1 MPRRDEILTPEYDRQ
16 NDWRSCYY
24 VRDYV
29 SKAFATDSGE
39 WYKNGGEGKEMSYIE
54 ENLMNGENIL
64 YRARLHWVVFVWPLI
79 WFIAAI
85 ISFGRGGHAAFTAG
99 CLFILI
105 SIAKAISAFIT
116 FSNSEFAV
124 TNQRVIAKVG
134 FIRRNSLEVLLGKIE
149 AIQVNQDI
157 LGRILGYGSITVS
170 GTGGTRD
177 PFHNISDP
185 LELRRKIQEQIVIL
199 QKP

>member
-1 MPRRDEILTPEYDRQ
+1 
-16 NDWRSCYY
+16 
-24 VRDYV
+24 
-29 SKAFATDSGE
+29 
-39 WYKNGGEGKEMSYIE
+39 MSYIE
-54 ENLMNGENIL
+54 ENLMKGENIL
-64 YRARLHWVVFVWPLI
+64 YRARLHWVVFIWPVI
-79 WFIAAI
+79 WFIVAI
-85 ISFGRGGHAAFTAG
+85 MFFGRGGHAAFTAG
-99 CLFILI
+99 CLFII
-105 SIAKAISAFIT
+105 IAVAKAISSFIT

>member
-1 MPRRDEILTPEYDRQ
+1 MIAIVFP
-16 NDWRSCYY
+16 
-24 VRDYV
+24 
-29 SKAFATDSGE
+29 
-39 WYKNGGEGKEMSYIE
+39 YKNDGRGGKMSYIE
-54 ENLMNGENIL
+54 KNLMNGENIL
-64 YRARLHWVVFVWPLI
+64 YRASLHWVVFLWSVV
-79 WFIAAI
+79 WFIVAI
-85 ISFGRGGHAAFTAG
+85 MFFSRGGDAAVIAG
-99 CLFILI
+99 RLFILI
-105 SIAKAISAFIT
+105 AIVKAVSSFIN
-116 FSNSEFAV
+116 FSTSEFAV

-185 LELRRKIQEQIVIL
+185 LELRRKIQEQVATV

>member
-1 MPRRDEILTPEYDRQ
+1 
-16 NDWRSCYY
+16 
-24 VRDYV
+24 
-29 SKAFATDSGE
+29 
-39 WYKNGGEGKEMSYIE
+39 
-54 ENLMNGENIL
+54 
-64 YRARLHWVVFVWPLI
+64 
-79 WFIAAI
+79 
-85 ISFGRGGHAAFTAG
+85 
-99 CLFILI
+99 LFILI
-105 SIAKAISAFIT
+105 AIAKAISSFIN
-116 FSNSEFAV
+116 FSASEFAV
-124 TNQRVIAKVG
+124 TNHRAIAKVG
-134 FIRRNSLEVLLGKIE
+134 FIRRNSLEVLLSKIE

>member
-1 MPRRDEILTPEYDRQ
+1 
-16 NDWRSCYY
+16 
-24 VRDYV
+24 
-29 SKAFATDSGE
+29 
-39 WYKNGGEGKEMSYIE
+39 MSYIE
-54 ENLMNGENIL
+54 KNLMNGENIL
-64 YRARLHWVVFVWPLI
+64 YRARLHWVVFFWPVI
-79 WFIAAI
+79 WFVVAI
-85 ISFGRGGHAAFTAG
+85 VFFSRGGDVAVTVG
-99 CLFILI
+99 RLFILI
-105 SIAKAISAFIT
+105 GIAKAISSTIS
-116 FSNSEFAV
+116 FSTSEFAV

-177 PFHNISDP
+177 PFHNISNP
-185 LELRRKIQEQIVIL
+185 LELRRKIQEQVVML

>member
-1 MPRRDEILTPEYDRQ
+1 
-16 NDWRSCYY
+16 
-24 VRDYV
+24 
-29 SKAFATDSGE
+29 
-39 WYKNGGEGKEMSYIE
+39 MSYIE

-64 YRARLHWVVFVWPLI
+64 YRARLHWVVFLWPVI

-85 ISFGRGGHAAFTAG
+85 IFLGRGSHAAVTVG
-99 CLFILI
+99 YLFILVA
-105 SIAKAISAFIT
+105 IAKGISSFIN
-116 FSNSEFAV
+116 FSTSEFAV

-149 AIQVNQDI
+149 AIQVNQDVV
-157 LGRILGYGSITVS
+157 GRILGYGSITVS

-177 PFHNISDP
+177 PFHNISNP
-185 LELRRKIQEQIVIL
+185 LELRRQIQEQIAIL

>member
-1 MPRRDEILTPEYDRQ
+1 MITKTIGDHVIMIVIMFPGRSQRIRE
-16 NDWRSCYY
+16 NDT
-24 VRDYV
+24 
-29 SKAFATDSGE
+29 KTTAKGE
-39 WYKNGGEGKEMSYIE
+39 EMSYIE

-64 YRARLHWVVFVWPLI
+64 YRARLHWVIFLWPVI
-79 WFIAAI
+79 WSIVAI
-85 ISFGRGGHAAFTAG
+85 MFFGHGGHAAFTVG

-105 SIAKAISAFIT
+105 AIAKAISSFIN
-116 FSNSEFAV
+116 FAASEFAV

-185 LELRRKIQEQIVIL
+185 LELRRKIKEQIANL
-199 QKP
+199 QNP

>member
-1 MPRRDEILTPEYDRQ
+1 
-16 NDWRSCYY
+16 
-24 VRDYV
+24 
-29 SKAFATDSGE
+29 
-39 WYKNGGEGKEMSYIE
+39 MSYIE
-54 ENLMNGENIL
+54 KNLMNGENIL
-64 YRARLHWVVFVWPLI
+64 YRARLHWVVFFWPVI
-79 WFIAAI
+79 WFVVAI
-85 ISFGRGGHAAFTAG
+85 VFFSRGGDVAVTVG
-99 CLFILI
+99 RLFILI
-105 SIAKAISAFIT
+105 GIAKAISSYIS
-116 FSNSEFAV
+116 FSTSEFAV

-177 PFHNISDP
+177 PFHNISNP
-185 LELRRKIQEQIVIL
+185 LELRRKIQEQVVML

>member
-1 MPRRDEILTPEYDRQ
+1 M
-16 NDWRSCYY
+16 
-24 VRDYV
+24 
-29 SKAFATDSGE
+29 AA
-39 WYKNGGEGKEMSYIE
+39 GGKMSYIE

-64 YRARLHWVVFVWPLI
+64 YRARLHWVMFLWPVI
-79 WFIAAI
+79 WFIVAI
-85 ISFGRGGHAAFTAG
+85 MFFGRGGHAAVTAG

-105 SIAKAISAFIT
+105 AIAKAISSFIN
-116 FSNSEFAV
+116 FAASEFAV

-185 LELRRKIQEQIVIL
+185 LELRRKIQEQIAIL

>member
-1 MPRRDEILTPEYDRQ
+1 VIIFFSRTTAE
-16 NDWRSCYY
+16 
-24 VRDYV
+24 
-29 SKAFATDSGE
+29 
-39 WYKNGGEGKEMSYIE
+39 GGKMSYIE
-54 ENLMNGENIL
+54 ENLMNDEHIL
-64 YRARLHWVVFVWPLI
+64 YRARLHWVIFLWPVI

-85 ISFGRGGHAAFTAG
+85 MFISRGGHAAATAG

-105 SIAKAISAFIT
+105 AIAKAISSFIN
-116 FSNSEFAV
+116 FSASEFAV
-124 TNQRVIAKVG
+124 TNHRAIAKVG
-134 FIRRNSLEVLLGKIE
+134 FIRRNSLEVLLSKIE

>member
-1 MPRRDEILTPEYDRQ
+1 
-16 NDWRSCYY
+16 
-24 VRDYV
+24 
-29 SKAFATDSGE
+29 
-39 WYKNGGEGKEMSYIE
+39 MSYIE
-54 ENLMNGENIL
+54 KNLMNGGNIL
-64 YRARLHWVVFVWPLI
+64 YRARLHWVVFFWPVI
-79 WFIAAI
+79 WFVVAI
-85 ISFGRGGHAAFTAG
+85 VFFSRGGDVAVTVG
-99 CLFILI
+99 RLFILI
-105 SIAKAISAFIT
+105 GIAKAISSYIS
-116 FSNSEFAV
+116 FSTSEFAV

-177 PFHNISDP
+177 PFHNISNP
-185 LELRRKIQEQIVIL
+185 LELRRKIQEQVVML

>member
-1 MPRRDEILTPEYDRQ
+1 
-16 NDWRSCYY
+16 
-24 VRDYV
+24 
-29 SKAFATDSGE
+29 
-39 WYKNGGEGKEMSYIE
+39 MSYIE
-54 ENLMNGENIL
+54 KNLMNGENIL
-64 YRARLHWVVFVWPLI
+64 YRARLHWVVFFWPVI
-79 WFIAAI
+79 WFVVAI
-85 ISFGRGGHAAFTAG
+85 VFFSRGGDVAVTVG
-99 CLFILI
+99 RIFILI
-105 SIAKAISAFIT
+105 GIAKAISSYIS
-116 FSNSEFAV
+116 FSTSEFAV

-177 PFHNISDP
+177 PFHNISNP
-185 LELRRKIQEQIVIL
+185 LELRRKIQEQVVML

>member
-1 MPRRDEILTPEYDRQ
+1 
-16 NDWRSCYY
+16 
-24 VRDYV
+24 
-29 SKAFATDSGE
+29 
-39 WYKNGGEGKEMSYIE
+39 MSYIE
-54 ENLMNGENIL
+54 NNLMNGENIL
-64 YRARLHWVVFVWPLI
+64 YRARLHWVVFFWPVI
-79 WFIAAI
+79 WFVAAI
-85 ISFGRGGHAAFTAG
+85 VFFSRSGDVAVNVGRLLILIAIVKAVSSTISFST
-99 CLFILI
+99 
-105 SIAKAISAFIT
+105 
-116 FSNSEFAV
+116 SEFAV

-177 PFHNISDP
+177 PFHNISNP
-185 LELRRKIQEQIVIL
+185 LELRRKIQEQVVIL

>member
-1 MPRRDEILTPEYDRQ
+1 
-16 NDWRSCYY
+16 
-24 VRDYV
+24 
-29 SKAFATDSGE
+29 
-39 WYKNGGEGKEMSYIE
+39 MSYIE

-64 YRARLHWVVFVWPLI
+64 YRARLHWVVFFWPVI
-79 WFIAAI
+79 WFVVAI
-85 ISFGRGGHAAFTAG
+85 VFFSRGGDVAVTVG
-99 CLFILI
+99 RLFILI
-105 SIAKAISAFIT
+105 GIAKAISSYIS
-116 FSNSEFAV
+116 FSTSEFAV

-177 PFHNISDP
+177 PFHNISNP
-185 LELRRKIQEQIVIL
+185 LELRRKIQEQVVML

>member
-1 MPRRDEILTPEYDRQ
+1 
-16 NDWRSCYY
+16 
-24 VRDYV
+24 
-29 SKAFATDSGE
+29 
-39 WYKNGGEGKEMSYIE
+39 MSYIE
-54 ENLMNGENIL
+54 KNLMIGENIL
-64 YRARLHWVVFVWPLI
+64 YRARLHWVVFFWPVI
-79 WFIAAI
+79 WFVVAI
-85 ISFGRGGHAAFTAG
+85 VFFSRGGDVAVTVG
-99 CLFILI
+99 RLFILI
-105 SIAKAISAFIT
+105 GIAKAISSTIS
-116 FSNSEFAV
+116 FSTSEFAV

-177 PFHNISDP
+177 PFHNISNP
-185 LELRRKIQEQIVIL
+185 LELRRKIQEQVVML